1 MKNSDLKV
9 MLQDALNEELDKII
23 DVDEGYGEGDM
34 KKDKKKAFPKA
45 RWTVKFNEVKSI
57 IKDVINE
64 ELGRL
69 VEAVEVRDQPV
80 PQDRNKI
87 FELITG
93 LPDGYG
99 ISFYQAKYTHFPY
112 VNVEKR
118 VEGDEQIC
126 KYTTGDNWH
135 YLDLDDPQA
144 PLIIGNEIY
153 ELHSQIYEIYKIQG
167 YSRPARYPEDDDQD
181 PGEYTRNG
189 PDPIEPQFESVDPSQ
204 ITPEIIQ
211 AMRNWAKD
219 CQWRDVSDEA
229 EIDEMPDAEIISG
242 VAQNYDGGIEA
253 FIADSQPTHANQ
265 QVAELYEAKG
275 NDKKQKLVNLIKET
289 IQEVMQEEGKQTKA
303 ELIKLWGG
311 PNWISSPVPSGVP
324 NEFVVKWM
332 VNGKRDENKCYY
344 TDDKQDA
351 QDTYLAMSK
360 TAMEMNQALQ
370 TGGQ

>member
-1 MKNSDLKV
+1 MKNCDLKALLREV
-9 MLQDALNEELDKII
+9 LNEELNEMMHPDDAADMQGDGYSNQSQRAFAHSKMTTPINNDTEKAKELAKQGKYVVVVTDDVHCKSTDAVLGCSVSIYKVCDNAQEANDVIAKLHTENGGDIRADII
-23 DVDEGYGEGDM
+23 SPESLKPKQQPDSTPTSNDDVPFEEGYGEGDM
-34 KKDKKKAFPKA
+34 KKDKKKAFANA
-45 RWTVKFNEVKSI
+45 RWTVKFNEIKSI

-64 ELGRL
+64 ELGSL
-69 VEAVEVRDQPV
+69 
-80 PQDRNKI
+80 
-87 FELITG
+87 
-93 LPDGYG
+93 
-99 ISFYQAKYTHFPY
+99 
-112 VNVEKR
+112 
-118 VEGDEQIC
+118 
-126 KYTTGDNWH
+126 
-135 YLDLDDPQA
+135 
-144 PLIIGNEIY
+144 
-153 ELHSQIYEIYKIQG
+153 
-167 YSRPARYPEDDDQD
+167 
-181 PGEYTRNG
+181 
-189 PDPIEPQFESVDPSQ
+189 PQFESVDPSQ

-229 EIDEMPDAEIISG
+229 EIDEMPDSEIISG

-275 NDKKQKLVNLIKET
+275 DNKKQKLVNLIKET
-289 IQEVMQEEGKQTKA
+289 IQEVMQEEGKKTKA

-360 TAMEMNQALQ
+360 TAMEMNLALQ
-370 TGGQ
+370 TSGQPGSQ